1 LKSLEEYAVKSMHLG
16 RITGVSLGVHAIPD
30 AFLLMHTGV
39 GCKYKAASQI
49 ATHDWQVHPN
59 RREGWTEVGDRAL
72 IKGSAGRIG
81 PYARTWGQRRQPA
94 FMAMVTASFLQ
105 MTGED
110 FAGAVKKAAEGLD
123 FPLVLIPAGGFEG
136 DLYEGYARLLLEVV
150 RQARFEPGADRKG
163 EVGILGY
170 FFDRYE
176 ADHTGNLQQIRFLLS
191 GIGLKLGPVLLSGRP
206 FAELLR
212 VGRCGM
218 LLQTPYT
225 RPVEPELRRICPP
238 SKLEPVD
245 LPVGL
250 KGTARWVRQV
260 AGAAGI
266 DRDRVE
272 EFVQAQV
279 SHARS
284 QLAKLADRMRGL
296 KAAVFADTPLAAGL
310 CSLLVDLGLE
320 PVLVGLRDRSLG
332 GRGAFLQA
340 LQRDGVPLP
349 DGVEILEDPALKT
362 VQERLVEWIVER
374 GLQCVFGSSV
384 ELNLFSAWTPDEI
397 MRLVDRPDG
406 AAGGPGL
413 FAVEIGFP
421 STGHHVTHADPF
433 MGFGGTVALA
443 QRILQAGQRHA
454 LGLWLC

>member
-1 LKSLEEYAVKSMHLG
+1 MKTIEKYAVRSMHLG

-72 IKGSAGRIG
+72 IRGSSGRIG
-81 PYARTWGQRRQPA
+81 PYARVWGERRQPA

-110 FAGAVKKAAEGLD
+110 FAGAVEKAAEGLD

-150 RQARFEPGADRKG
+150 KQVRFEPGADREA
-163 EVGILGY
+163 EVGVMGY

-206 FAELLR
+206 FGELLR
-212 VGRCGM
+212 VGRSKM
-218 LLQTPYT
+218 LLQMPYA
-225 RPVEPELRRICPP
+225 RPVEPELRQICGPG
-238 SKLEPVD
+238 LEPVD

-250 KGTARWVRQV
+250 RGTARWVHQV
-260 AGAAGI
+260 ARAAGVG
-266 DRDRVE
+266 RERVE
-272 EFVQAQV
+272 EFVQ
-279 SHARS
+279 S
-284 QLAKLADRMRGL
+284 QLSYARGQLSKLADRVRGL
-296 KAAVFADTPLAAGL
+296 RAAVFADTPLAAGL
-310 CSLLVDLGLE
+310 CSLLDDMGVK
-320 PVLVGLRDRSLG
+320 PVLVGLRDSSLG
-332 GRGAFLQA
+332 GRGAFLQV
-340 LQRDGVPLP
+340 LGRDGVQLP
-349 DGVEILEDPALKT
+349 EEAEILENPALKT
-362 VQERLVEWIVER
+362 VKERLVDWAIER
-374 GLQCVFGSSV
+374 RLQCVFGSSV
-384 ELNLFSAWTPDEI
+384 ELNLFSAWAPEEI
-397 MRLVDRPDG
+397 MRFMDRPGG

-413 FAVEIGFP
+413 FALEIGFP
-421 STGHHVTHADPF
+421 STGYHVTHAEPF
-433 MGFGGTVALA
+433 MGFGGAVALA

-454 LGLWLC
+454 LGFWLC